1 MALNWVQLKPSNNQ
15 QALEPLCLPGETIIQ
30 AIPTVELQLQIPPT
44 TEGPKRKEDAWGKV
58 FISDKR
64 IIFLGYTPK
73 TAPSTGMESQIGYD
87 HDAPRM
93 PPEFTNSTIS
103 SDGNARKEPT
113 IKSLSLPYAVIL
125 QTKFNQP
132 LFSTN
137 NITIQFMP
145 VPDGNLPSPGRGSYL
160 EIKLAFKEGKVHE
173 FWKLI
178 EATRAA
184 DRTTRLD
191 AEALPRYEAT
201 AAI

>member
-1 MALNWVQLKPSNNQ
+1 
-15 QALEPLCLPGETIIQ
+15 
-30 AIPTVELQLQIPPT
+30 
-44 TEGPKRKEDAWGKV
+44 
-58 FISDKR
+58 
-64 IIFLGYTPK
+64 
-73 TAPSTGMESQIGYD
+73 
-87 HDAPRM
+87 M

-113 IKSLSLPYAVIL
+113 IKSLSLPYVSPDRAVRLIEKLSVHVQAVIL

-145 VPDGNLPSPGRGSYL
+145 VLDGNLPSPGRGSYL

-191 AEALPRYEAT
+191 AEALREPIASTSSTSADEDASCAARYEAT